1 MNWEKLHKILSTH
14 DHVAG
19 WEWLHDETD
28 RPSNVLRIFW
38 SDGGYDD
45 VASAATAA
53 EAVRDKAKALGYPWL
68 PEGRG
73 EA

>member
-1 MNWEKLHKILSTH
+1 MNWEKLHKILTTH
-14 DHVAG
+14 DHVVG
-19 WEWLHDETD
+19 WEWLRDDENG

-45 VASAATAA
+45 VSSVIAAA
-53 EAVRDKAKALGYPWL
+53 EAVRDKAKALL